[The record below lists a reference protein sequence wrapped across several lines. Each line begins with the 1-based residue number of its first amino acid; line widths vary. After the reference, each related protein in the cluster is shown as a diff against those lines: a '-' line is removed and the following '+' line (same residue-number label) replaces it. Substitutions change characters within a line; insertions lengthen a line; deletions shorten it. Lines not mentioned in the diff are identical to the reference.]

1 MAKTVSDRRV
11 RTDTRA
17 METAECSDRV
27 TRAMAVERIAV
38 ERNGECSV
46 KRCWPRH
53 QDVGLVFLV
62 LSHDS
67 VS

>member
-27 TRAMAVERIAV
+27 TRAMETA
-38 ERNGECSV
+38 ECSDRV
-46 KRCWPRH
+46 TRAMETA
-53 QDVGLVFLV
+53 DVVTE
-62 LSHDS
+62 
-67 VS
+67 

>member
-27 TRAMAVERIAV
+27 TRAMETA
-38 ERNGECSV
+38 ECSDRV
-46 KRCWPRH
+46 TRAMETAEC
-53 QDVGLVFLV
+53 
-62 LSHDS
+62 SDS
-67 VS
+67 DQSDGDS